1 MPLFTR
7 AAATIK
13 GAKCALKRIS
23 LLFVLVAL
31 AFKVCAG
38 SLPELEKGFLN
49 PPDSARPWIFW
60 FWLGGNI
67 TSNGITAD
75 LEAMK
80 RVGIGGVV
88 IMDVDQGTPK
98 GPIPFLSPQWL
109 ALFKHACAEAQ
120 RLGLQVSMN
129 NDDGWSGSGGPWIT
143 PELSM
148 QKVVWSE
155 TTVEGGKR
163 FEGTLAQP
171 PSYVITT
178 NRAPSGPIFL
188 GSGGAASGATAPSN
202 AKTFYRDIAAFAF
215 PTPAGDA
222 HKMSEASP
230 KITASVMTDF
240 DAAKLLDGDRK
251 SVV

>member
-1 MPLFTR
+1 MSSGIPLVVKR
-7 AAATIK
+7 TILFFVVTLL
-13 GAKCALKRIS
+13 ALKVS
-23 LLFVLVAL
+23 ASSV
-31 AFKVCAG
+31 
-38 SLPELEKGFLN
+38 PELERGFLQ

-129 NDDGWSGSGGPWIT
+129 NDDG
-143 PELSM
+143 
-148 QKVVWSE
+148 
-155 TTVEGGKR
+155 
-163 FEGTLAQP
+163 
-171 PSYVITT
+171 
-178 NRAPSGPIFL
+178 
-188 GSGGAASGATAPSN
+188 
-202 AKTFYRDIAAFAF
+202 
-215 PTPAGDA
+215 
-222 HKMSEASP
+222 
-230 KITASVMTDF
+230 
-240 DAAKLLDGDRK
+240 
-251 SVV
+251 